1 MNINKFKL
9 GDVITRTSPAKN
21 GDKSFIGCKLLFIE
35 TVNGTIRFLNLT
47 KDDYVKWGVSSPLL
61 EDFAEGWEYYK
72 TPMQIEVKIV
82 EVNEV
87 NFTVSQK
94 D

>member
-1 MNINKFKL
+1 MNISKFKL
-9 GDVITRTSPAKN
+9 GDVITRTTPAKN

-35 TVNGTIRFLNLT
+35 TVNGTIRFLNLSMDNW
-47 KDDYVKWGVSSPLL
+47 KVSSPLL

-72 TPMQIEVKIV
+72 TPMQIEVRIV
-82 EVNEV
+82 EVNETK
-87 NFTVSQK
+87 FTVSQK